1 MIKSNKNAKCGN
13 LFLNPP
19 SGVRGSKL
27 LIILVAIALN
37 AASCAYNDSYLDAK
51 LPKNM
56 AYFASL
62 KEYHRTL
69 VVGEGLRFKI
79 GAAMAGELNNNADRT
94 VDFKLG
100 SDVAFPVTD
109 LVHVPLPTDY
119 YNYAALTGTIGKAQA
134 IISKGSY
141 IGYFTVVMDS
151 VKFLNNPLAM
161 VLPVTTAQTQFLTLP
176 VKIAGTSLDSVNL
189 ANDSIT
195 VKVRYM
201 AGTDGYYLYKNTISK
216 KLNGNTVG
224 TTITE
229 NYASESDEQSW
240 RLTTAGPFTVEV
252 ASAIGE
258 KTTSGLKFN
267 LIVDNS
273 GISYQSIAGQ
283 AVVDASGPSVYDKK
297 TRDFNLN
304 YTYKK
309 SGNDTI
315 YNVNSNLIF
324 RNRMRDGINES
335 RDYLNKL

>member
-1 MIKSNKNAKCGN
+1 MLS
-13 LFLNPP
+13 
-19 SGVRGSKL
+19 
-27 LIILVAIALN
+27 
-37 AASCAYNDSYLDAK
+37 
-51 LPKNM
+51 
-56 AYFASL
+56 
-62 KEYHRTL
+62 
-69 VVGEGLRFKI
+69 
-79 GAAMAGELNNNADRT
+79 
-94 VDFKLG
+94 
-100 SDVAFPVTD
+100 
-109 LVHVPLPTDY
+109 
-119 YNYAALTGTIGKAQA
+119 
-134 IISKGSY
+134 
-141 IGYFTVVMDS
+141 
-151 VKFLNNPLAM
+151 
-161 VLPVTTAQTQFLTLP
+161 TTQTQFLTLP
-176 VKIAGTSLDSVNL
+176 VKIVSTSLDSVNL

-201 AGTDGYYLYKNTISK
+201 AGTDGYYLYKNTITK

-240 RLTTAGPFTVEV
+240 RLTTAGAFTVEV
-252 ASAIGE
+252 LSAIGE
-258 KTTSGLKFN
+258 KITSGLKFN
-267 LIVDNS
+267 LTVVPS

-283 AVVDASGPSVYDKK
+283 AVVEANGPSTYDKK

>member
-1 MIKSNKNAKCGN
+1 M
-13 LFLNPP
+13 
-19 SGVRGSKL
+19 KL
-27 LIILVAIALN
+27 YKLIIVLIAIALN
-37 AASCAYNDSYLDAK
+37 AASCAYDDSYLDAK

-100 SDVAFPVTD
+100 SAMAFPVTD
-109 LVHVPLPTDY
+109 LVHVALPTDY
-119 YNYAALTGTIGKAQA
+119 YNYAALTGTTSKVQA
-134 IISKGSY
+134 IIPKGSF

-161 VLPVTTAQTQFLTLP
+161 LSTTQTQFLTLP
-176 VKIAGTSLDSVNL
+176 VKIVSTSLDSVNL

-201 AGTDGYYLYKNTISK
+201 AGTDGYYLYKNTITK

-229 NYASESDEQSW
+229 NYASESDEQAW

-252 ASAIGE
+252 LSAIGE

-267 LIVDNS
+267 LTVDNS

-283 AVVDASGPSVYDKK
+283 PVVDASGPSVYDKK

>member
-1 MIKSNKNAKCGN
+1 M
-13 LFLNPP
+13 
-19 SGVRGSKL
+19 KL
-27 LIILVAIALN
+27 YKLIIVLIAIALN
-37 AASCAYNDSYLDAK
+37 AASCAYDDSYLDAK

-94 VDFKLG
+94 VNFKLG
-100 SDVAFPVTD
+100 SAVAFPFED
-109 LVHVPLPTDY
+109 LVHVPLQTDY
-119 YNYAALTGTIGKAQA
+119 YNYNTLTGSSGLVQATIP
-134 IISKGSY
+134 KGLF

-151 VKFLNNPLAM
+151 VKFLNHPLAM
-161 VLPVTTAQTQFLTLP
+161 LSASQTKFLTLP
-176 VKIAGTSLDSVNL
+176 VKIVSTSLDSVNK

-195 VKVRYM
+195 IKVRYM
-201 AGTDGYYLYKNTISK
+201 AGTDGYYLYKNTITK

-229 NYASESDEQSW
+229 NYASESDEQAW

-252 ASAIGE
+252 ASAIAE

-267 LIVDNS
+267 LTVVPS

-283 AVVDASGPSVYDKK
+283 AVVEANGPSTYDKT
-297 TRDFNLN
+297 TRDFILN

-309 SGNDTI
+309 AGNDTV
-315 YNVNSNLIF
+315 YHVNSNLIF
-324 RNRMRDGINES
+324 RNRMRDGINET
-335 RDYLNKL
+335 REYLNKL